1 MRPSTV
7 STFCKE
13 IVATMPEEEIDDSG
27 SFAVPVNLSDGSQQR
42 TVIAN
47 DTEDRQ
53 ELNLQEINELL
64 ERKVGERTRDLE
76 AALGLLQESERS
88 FGLLVRSITDYAMYM
103 LDPNGNVVSWNAGAE
118 RIKGYDANEIIG
130 AHFSCFYTDEDRKSN
145 LPLAALQAAAR
156 DRRLETEG
164 WRVRKDGSGFWAHV
178 LIEAIFDSGELVGF
192 VKITRDITE
201 KRAAEARLRQAQKME
216 AVGLF
221 TGGVAHDFNNLL
233 MAISGSLELLRKRL
247 PDDERMLTLLDNAMQ
262 GASRGAALT
271 QRMLAF
277 SRRQELKCEAVD
289 LAVVLDNMREELSRI
304 AGAAVKLDTRLP
316 LYIPLVRTDASQ
328 LATALINLVQNA
340 RDAMPNGGRITLSV
354 NAMRIDAGHPTAL
367 SPGHYVCLS
376 LLDTGHG
383 MDESTL
389 ARLGEPFF
397 TLKGVGKGTGLGL
410 FMVDGLATQSGGKL
424 VARSRLG
431 EGTTI
436 DMWLPVAGEL
446 AVANGTP
453 PVAVRPP
460 APSRGRLVVLAVD
473 DDKLVL
479 MNIVAM
485 LEDLGH
491 TVIDAESA
499 YDALTMI
506 DDNLN
511 IDLVISDQG
520 MPGMTGSQLAREIKL
535 RRPLLPVIIATGYTE
550 LPGDVDPSLYR
561 LVKPFTQHDLAEAL
575 TASYPVVS

>member
-1 MRPSTV
+1 MV
-7 STFCKE
+7 Y
-13 IVATMPEEEIDDSG
+13 
-27 SFAVPVNLSDGSQQR
+27 PVQLLAGDGSPGHIGFTHDDNQ
-42 TVIAN
+42 
-47 DTEDRQ
+47 DRAG
-53 ELNLQEINELL
+53 LNLQEINELL
-64 ERKVGERTRDLE
+64 ERKVSERTRDLE

-88 FGLLVRSITDYAMYM
+88 FGLLVRSITDCAMYM
-103 LDPNGNVVSWNAGAE
+103 LDPHGTIVSWNAGAE

-130 AHFSCFYTDEDRKSN
+130 AHFSCFYTDEDRKAN

-178 LIEAIFDSGELVGF
+178 IIEALFDGGELVGF
-192 VKITRDITE
+192 VKITRDVTE
-201 KRAAEARLRQAQKME
+201 KRAADARLRQAQKME
-216 AVGLF
+216 AVGHF

-247 PDDERMLTLLDNAMQ
+247 PDDERMLALLDNAMQ
-262 GASRGAALT
+262 GASRGTALT

-289 LAVVLDNMREELSRI
+289 LVSELEGMREQLAHIGGS
-304 AGAAVKLDTRLP
+304 AVKLDFRLP
-316 LYIPLVRTDASQ
+316 LYVPLVRTDASQ

-340 RDAMPNGGRITLSV
+340 HDAMPNGGRITVSV
-354 NAMRIDAGHPTAL
+354 NAMHVEAGHPTAL

-376 LLDTGHG
+376 VCDTGHG

-410 FMVDGLATQSGGKL
+410 FMVDGLATQSGGRL

-436 DMWLPVAGEL
+436 DMWLPAAGEL
-446 AVANGTP
+446 AVANGAPAMVTRP
-453 PVAVRPP
+453 PV
-460 APSRGRLVVLAVD
+460 PSPGKLVVLAVD

-479 MNIVAM
+479 MNVVAM

-491 TVIDAESA
+491 SVIPVDSGCE
-499 YDALTMI
+499 ALAI
-506 DDNLN
+506 LDDTLN
-511 IDLVISDQG
+511 IDLVVSDQG
-520 MPGMTGSQLAREIKL
+520 MPGMTGSQLAHEIKL

-575 TASYPVVS
+575 IASCPAS

>member
-1 MRPSTV
+1 MV
-7 STFCKE
+7 Y
-13 IVATMPEEEIDDSG
+13 
-27 SFAVPVNLSDGSQQR
+27 PVLSASESPQGPP
-42 TVIAN
+42 TL
-47 DTEDRQ
+47 T
-53 ELNLQEINELL
+53 LQEINELL
-64 ERKVGERTRDLE
+64 ERKVSERTRDLE

-103 LDPNGNVVSWNAGAE
+103 LDPHGNIVSWNAGAE
-118 RIKGYDANEIIG
+118 RIVGYDANEIIG
-130 AHFSCFYTDEDRKSN
+130 AHFSCCYTDEDRKAN

-164 WRVRKDGSGFWAHV
+164 WRVRKDGSGFWALV
-178 LIEAIFDSGELVGF
+178 LIEAIFEGGELVGF

-216 AVGLF
+216 AVGHF

-247 PDDERMLTLLDNAMQ
+247 PDDDRMLALLDNAMQ

-289 LAVVLDNMREELSRI
+289 LVSVLEGMREQLARI
-304 AGAAVKLDTRLP
+304 GGNDIKLDTRLP
-316 LYIPLVRTDASQ
+316 LYVPLVRTDASQ

-340 RDAMPNGGRITLSV
+340 RDAMPNGGRITISV
-354 NAMRIDAGHPTAL
+354 NATHVEAGHTTAL
-367 SPGHYVCLS
+367 SPGHYICLS
-376 LLDTGHG
+376 VCDTGHG

-397 TLKGVGKGTGLGL
+397 TLKGVDKGTGLGL

-424 VARSRLG
+424 VARSRVG
-431 EGTTI
+431 EGTTVEI
-436 DMWLPVAGEL
+436 WLPAAGEL
-446 AVANGTP
+446 AVAGGAP
-453 PVAVRPP
+453 AILVRPP
-460 APSRGRLVVLAVD
+460 ARALGKLVVLAVD
-473 DDKLVL
+473 DDNLVL

-491 TVIDAESA
+491 TVLHAESGH
-499 YDALTMI
+499 DALAI
-506 DDNLN
+506 LEADLN
-511 IDLVISDQG
+511 IDLVVSDQG
-520 MPGMTGSQLAREIKL
+520 MPGMTGSQLAHEIKL

-575 TASYPVVS
+575 AASYPAS

>member
-1 MRPSTV
+1 MVHPVLLAPVDPSEG
-7 STFCKE
+7 FQRR
-13 IVATMPEEEIDDSG
+13 IDIAD
-27 SFAVPVNLSDGSQQR
+27 DG
-42 TVIAN
+42 VGK
-47 DTEDRQ
+47 Q
-53 ELNLQEINELL
+53 ELSLQEVNELL

-88 FGLLVRSITDYAMYM
+88 FGLLVRSITDYAMFM
-103 LDPNGNVVSWNAGAE
+103 LDPNGNVVSWNAGAQ

-130 AHFSCFYTDEDRKSN
+130 THFSCFYTEEDRKAN

-156 DRRLETEG
+156 DHRLETEG

-178 LIEAIFDSGELVGF
+178 IIEAIFESGELVGF
-192 VKITRDITE
+192 VKITRDITD

-216 AVGLF
+216 AVGHF

-247 PDDERMLTLLDNAMQ
+247 PDDERMLALLDNAMQ
-262 GASRGAALT
+262 GATRGAALT

-289 LAVVLDNMREELSRI
+289 LASLLDGMREQLAGI
-304 AGAAVKLDTRLP
+304 AGVDVKLELRLP
-316 LYIPLVRTDASQ
+316 LYVPLVRTDASQ

-340 RDAMPNGGRITLSV
+340 RDAISNSGRITLSV
-354 NAMRIDAGHPTAL
+354 NAMYIDAGHPTAL
-367 SPGHYVCLS
+367 SPGHFVCLS
-376 LLDTGHG
+376 ICDTGHG
-383 MDESTL
+383 MDEATL

-424 VARSRLG
+424 VARSRMG
-431 EGTTI
+431 KGTTI
-436 DMWLPVAGEL
+436 DMWLPVAGAL
-446 AVANGTP
+446 AMAPGAAPAMVTRA
-453 PVAVRPP
+453 P
-460 APSRGRLVVLAVD
+460 APSPGKLVVLAVD
-473 DDKLVL
+473 DDQLVL

-491 TVIDAESA
+491 RVIDAESGHH
-499 YDALTMI
+499 ALTII
-506 DDNLN
+506 DDNLD
-511 IDLVISDQG
+511 IDIVVSDQA
-520 MPGMTGSQLAREIKL
+520 MPGMTGSQLAHEVKL

-575 TASYPVVS
+575 TASYPVAS